1 MTPLWMKLYELDLIP
16 HKKKE
21 LEKQEL
27 FITLILKN
35 VSFWVSKV

>member
-1 MTPLWMKLYELDLIP
+1 MKLYELDLIP
-16 HKKKE
+16 HKKKQ

-35 VSFWVSKV
+35 VSFLGFKSVKGW